1 MAVAAAPPA
10 CKRKEAPAP
19 AVDVGAACP
28 TPAERTGAVAWYV
41 DDLPGAQACAK
52 AKQLPLVVDLWAPW
66 CHTCLSM
73 KHFVFPDP
81 GLAPMAQR
89 FVFASID
96 TDKPSN
102 AATVAALPIA
112 SWPTFYVVA
121 PEDLAVQARFVGSA
135 TVAQFRNFLAD
146 GERGYVARTKV
157 LAPGSADAL
166 LRDGERAL
174 AKGDAT
180 RGGELLLSALQKA
193 PKDWPRRNDVLVEL
207 IQGREKAKDIIGCLS
222 IAGMYM
228 GGIGKVASRTDF
240 LSFALMCGDE
250 FEKQKLPTVDGVIS
264 VRALREAAA
273 TALTELVADKDAPLS
288 VDDRSDAMSTL
299 RETLDALGKK
309 DEAHAVAEHQ
319 RALLD
324 QAAAAAPDPLAVMTY
339 NWPRSDVYAYLG
351 VPLELVPALEKSA
364 ADLPDEYDPPY
375 RLAWILLKANSNYD
389 SPTAEKAAQWAEK
402 AIAKAYGPRK
412 AKALGLLADCYLA
425 MHDVGKELD
434 AAQRQLEFM
443 KTLPANQVSA
453 DAIKNVETRVT
464 ALQHAGN

>member
-1 MAVAAAPPA
+1 MESRAFRALVILMAVAAAPPA

-240 LSFALMCGDE
+240 LSFALMCGDIS
-250 FEKQKLPTVDGVIS
+250 LPVPYAVGRRGWAPTVQ
-264 VRALREAAA
+264 
-273 TALTELVADKDAPLS
+273 LT
-288 VDDRSDAMSTL
+288 
-299 RETLDALGKK
+299 
-309 DEAHAVAEHQ
+309 
-319 RALLD
+319 
-324 QAAAAAPDPLAVMTY
+324 
-339 NWPRSDVYAYLG
+339 AYLRG
-351 VPLELVPALEKSA
+351 LPADGWLRVVCTATEIGQDWFDEDHTVVDSSGRIVVQTRQLALVP
-364 ADLPDEYDPPY
+364 P
-375 RLAWILLKANSNYD
+375 
-389 SPTAEKAAQWAEK
+389 
-402 AIAKAYGPRK
+402 G
-412 AKALGLLADCYLA
+412 
-425 MHDVGKELD
+425 
-434 AAQRQLEFM
+434 
-443 KTLPANQVSA
+443 
-453 DAIKNVETRVT
+453 
-464 ALQHAGN
+464 